1 MGGIIWLNG
10 TFGAG
15 KTTTSAELC
24 RVLPGAHVFDTEHVG
39 FMLRHVLAEAAPVR
53 DFQEWPPW
61 RTLAVESIAQVQRFL
76 GGPLI
81 VPQTVIV
88 EAYWAEVQGGLAR
101 RGLPVRHFVL
111 HADSAVLTRRIEQ
124 DTVETGARQWRLDH
138 LAEYEAALPWLR
150 GAGTVVDTTGV
161 PPREVARRIA
171 EAAAD
176 TTDVAADIT
185 AG

>member
-1 MGGIIWLNG
+1 MDGIIWLNG

-15 KTTTSAELC
+15 KTTTSAELA
-24 RVLPGAHVFDTEHVG
+24 RLLPGAHVFDTEHVG
-39 FMLRHVLAEAAPVR
+39 FMLRHVLAEPAPVR

-61 RTLAVESIAQVQRFL
+61 RTLAVESIAQVRRFL

-88 EAYWAEVQGGLAR
+88 EAYWAEIHDGLTR

-111 HADSAVLTRRIEQ
+111 HTDSAGLARRIEG

-138 LAEYEAALPWLR
+138 LAAYEAALPWLHA
-150 GAGTVVDTTGV
+150 AGTVVDTTGV

-171 EAAAD
+171 QAASEHTAE
-176 TTDVAADIT
+176 VT